1 MQKVTDQRLEA
12 GRGDILRQARL
23 ALLDR
28 FIPLGNF
35 GGGPGWRCLAV
46 MTVLHY
52 VGRPLFVVLIRY
64 ESQLTGLYRRL
75 KGLRGGGQL

>member
-1 MQKVTDQRLEA
+1 MYKVTHQRLEA

-52 VGRPLFVVLIRY
+52 LGRPLFVVLIRY

-75 KGLRGGGQL
+75 KNFHNRGQA

>member
-12 GRGDILRQARL
+12 GRGDILRQGRL

-28 FIPLGNF
+28 CIPLGNF
-35 GGGPGWRCLAV
+35 GGGPGRRCLIV

-52 VGRPLFVVLIRY
+52 AGRPLFVVVTRY
-64 ESQLTGLYRRL
+64 ERQLTRLYRWL
-75 KGLRGGGQL
+75 KGFRSGGSH

>member
-1 MQKVTDQRLEA
+1 MYKVTHRRLEA

-52 VGRPLFVVLIRY
+52 LGRPLFIILIRY
-64 ESQLTGLYRRL
+64 ERQLTGMYRRL
-75 KGLRGGGQL
+75 KSIRSGGQS